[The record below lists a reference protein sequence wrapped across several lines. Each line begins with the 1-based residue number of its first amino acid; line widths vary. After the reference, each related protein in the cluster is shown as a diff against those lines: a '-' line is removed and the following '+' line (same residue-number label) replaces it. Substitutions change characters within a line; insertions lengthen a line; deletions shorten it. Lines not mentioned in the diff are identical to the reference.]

1 MKEIKIGKIT
11 IGEKRPAV
19 IIAEVACEHRGNMD
33 SAKRLIKAT
42 KDAGADIVKFQLHV
56 PEEEMVSGSIKFWA
70 GSMDDVLKEVN
81 FEKPE
86 QHKELK
92 DYCEKIGIQYLCT
105 PFCKGAVDILE
116 KIGIDA
122 YKIGSG
128 ELTNFSMIKHVASK
142 RKPIII
148 STGMSTLEEISDTV
162 KILEENEADFILMHC
177 LSEYPAKYEHLNLGM
192 VPILKKKFNVLTGY
206 SDHTNDIYAAIAAV
220 ALGAKVIEKHFTIR
234 DLHGPDDLVS
244 LDQSQFREMVNAIK
258 KIESA
263 LGSSKQIYDNEKKVR
278 NWAHH
283 SIVSKIDIPAGTKF
297 TKEILSV
304 KRPGTGIESKYLYS
318 DMLIGK
324 KAKRDL
330 AKDTI
335 LQWEDVI

>member
-56 PEEEMVSGSIKFWA
+56 PKEEMVSGSIKFWA

-81 FEKPE
+81 FEKLE

-92 DYCEKIGIQYLCT
+92 DYCEEIGIQYLCT
-105 PFCKGAVDILE
+105 PFCNGAVDILE

-128 ELTNFSMIKHVASK
+128 ELTNFPMIKHVAGK

-192 VPILKKKFNVLTGY
+192 MPILKKKFNVLTGY
-206 SDHTNDIYAAIAAV
+206 SDHTNDIYAAIAAI

-244 LDQSQFREMVNAIK
+244 LDPPQFREMANAIRK
-258 KIESA
+258 VESA
-263 LGSSKQIYDNEKKVR
+263 LGSSKQIYDDEKKVR

-283 SIVSKIDIPAGTKF
+283 SIVSKIDILAGTKF
-297 TKEILSV
+297 TEEILSV

-330 AKDTI
+330 SKDTI
-335 LQWEDVI
+335 LQWEDVV

>member
-1 MKEIKIGKIT
+1 MKEIKIGKI
-11 IGEKRPAV
+11 IISEDRPTV

-33 SAKRLIKAT
+33 SAKRLIKAA

-56 PEEEMVSGSIKFWA
+56 PKEEMVSGSIKFWA

-105 PFCKGAVDILE
+105 PFCIKAVDFLE
-116 KIGIDA
+116 DVGVEI
-122 YKIGSG
+122 YKTGSG
-128 ELTNFSMIKHVASK
+128 EMTNIPMMKYIASK
-142 RKPIII
+142 KKPMVI
-148 STGMSTLEEISDTV
+148 STGMSTMEEIDETV
-162 KILEENEADFILMHC
+162 KAVKEYNTDFMLMHC
-177 LSEYPAKYEHLNLGM
+177 VSEYPAKYEHLNLGVM
-192 VPILKKKFNVLTGY
+192 PILKKRFNVLVGY

-244 LDQSQFREMVNAIK
+244 LDPSQFREMANAIRK
-258 KIESA
+258 VESA
-263 LGSSKQIYDNEKKVR
+263 LGSSKQIYDDEKKVR

-283 SIVSKIDIPAGTKF
+283 SIVSKIDIPAGTKLI
-297 TKEILSV
+297 KEILSV
-304 KRPGTGIESKYLYS
+304 RRPGTGIESKYLYS
-318 DMLIGK
+318 NMLIGK
-324 KAKRDL
+324 KAKKDL

-335 LQWEDVI
+335 LQWEDVV